1 MEAKA
6 RKLKTK
12 MQKDMLV
19 ADSDEEEDFFK
30 AKSKQEARDSSSA
43 EDE

>member
-19 ADSDEEEDFFK
+19 ADSDEEDFFK
-30 AKSKQEARDSSSA
+30 AKSKQEAGDSSSA